1 MDNKMQRKK
10 EIIMKFKE
18 RMNHKV
24 IKDRK
29 N

>member
-1 MDNKMQRKK
+1 MGNEMQRKK

-18 RMNHKV
+18 RMNDKM